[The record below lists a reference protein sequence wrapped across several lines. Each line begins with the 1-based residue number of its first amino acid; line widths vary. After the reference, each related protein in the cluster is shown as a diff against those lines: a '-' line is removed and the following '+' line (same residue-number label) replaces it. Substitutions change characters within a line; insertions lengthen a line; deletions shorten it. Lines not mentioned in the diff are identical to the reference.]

1 LAGEGPPSGDI
12 FIGGGEVAALMRS
25 KDWAKTSLGPVET
38 WPEALKVS
46 LRLLLTSKF
55 EMWLGWGP
63 EVAFLYN
70 DAYRPTL
77 GRKHPDSLAK
87 PTRQLWAEIWDDIEP
102 RIRKVYEH
110 GEATWDRAL
119 QLLLERNGYPE
130 ETYHTF
136 SYSPIFGDSGRV
148 EGLFCAV
155 SEETDRVISERR
167 LSTLR
172 KLAEGLAVSTTRED
186 VWRAARRGCEA
197 NPQDLPFAL
206 GYAFAGDKASLAFA
220 VGPEEGGE
228 LAPHAAARSAAGPWP
243 LTRPLVMDVTR
254 IAGLPSGAWRRPP
267 QQAAVIPLAGQGG
280 EAAAGALVVG
290 LNPHRLYDED
300 YQAFLRLFAGQ
311 ISSSLANADAAAA
324 ERRRS
329 VALAEAVRMRQA
341 AAEALERANA
351 RLAKEVR
358 TAAAE
363 RDRLR
368 DLFQRAPGFMCLLSG
383 PNLVFEFMNEAYLKL
398 VGHRDLIG
406 LPIRKALPEIEG
418 QGYFE
423 LLDEVYAT
431 GKPFVGQGLAV
442 DLQREP
448 GAPLEQRFLNL
459 VYQPIYDAE
468 GAVSGIFAEGHD
480 VTHQLRAEEALRAL
494 NARLEQEVQQ
504 RTQERD
510 AVWRLSKDLFAL
522 MDPDGRILSCN
533 PAWGEALGCDAAEL
547 VGASLFALVDP
558 AAAPTLRA
566 QLERLVE
573 GGSLRDLDLA
583 LAPRNGAQR
592 WFSWNAVCEGERIY
606 AAGRD
611 VTERRQLD
619 EQLRRAQKMEA
630 LGQLTGGVAH
640 DFNNLLQVISG
651 NLQLLARDV
660 GGNERAES
668 RVRNAL
674 AGVSRGSK
682 LASQLLAFGRRQ
694 PLEPKVVNIGRFV
707 KGMDEMLRRALGE
720 EIELETVIAGGLWNT
735 LVDPNGIENAILNL
749 AINARDAMNG
759 LGKLTIETANS
770 SLDADYAAQNETTP
784 GQYVQIAVSD
794 TGSGIPPEIVDRVFD
809 PFFTTKP
816 EGRGTGLGLS
826 MVYGFVRQSGGHI
839 KIYSEVGQG
848 TTVRIYLPRVREPE
862 EALTDGR
869 AAPARGGSE
878 TVLVVEDD
886 DEVRE
891 TAVSLLTDLGY
902 RVLKSRDAASALSV
916 IESGAAVDLLFTD
929 VVMPG
934 PLRSPELARRAKALL
949 PELAVLFTSGYTENA
964 IVHGGRLDP
973 GVQLLTKPYT
983 REALARK
990 VRRVI
995 VSERQRVAAQ
1005 KSAAERAAAANGVAL
1020 IVEDDEL
1027 IRESTEQAIRSLGYG
1042 ALAAQ
1047 DAAEALRVLET
1058 REVDVLVADLTLP
1071 GVSGAELAER
1081 ARALRP
1087 GLPVVFATGDEAAL
1101 SGSGVADAVTLLKPY
1116 SIERLREA
1124 LATARSRRP
1133 AEG

>member
-1 LAGEGPPSGDI
+1 
-12 FIGGGEVAALMRS
+12 M
-25 KDWAKTSLGPVET
+25 T
-38 WPEALKVS
+38 
-46 LRLLLTSKF
+46 
-55 EMWLGWGP
+55 
-63 EVAFLYN
+63 
-70 DAYRPTL
+70 
-77 GRKHPDSLAK
+77 
-87 PTRQLWAEIWDDIEP
+87 
-102 RIRKVYEH
+102 
-110 GEATWDRAL
+110 
-119 QLLLERNGYPE
+119 
-130 ETYHTF
+130 
-136 SYSPIFGDSGRV
+136 
-148 EGLFCAV
+148 
-155 SEETDRVISERR
+155 EETDRVISERR

-172 KLAEGLAVSTTRED
+172 KLAEGLAVSTTRDD
-186 VWRAARRGCEA
+186 VWRAARRGCES

-206 GYAFAGDKASLAFA
+206 GYAFAGDRATLAFA
-220 VGPEEGGE
+220 VGPEIGGE
-228 LAPHAAARSAAGPWP
+228 LAPETAGREAAGPWP

-254 IAGLPSGAWRRPP
+254 IARLPTGAWQGPP
-267 QQAAVIPLAGQGG
+267 EQAAVIPLAGHS
-280 EAAAGALVVG
+280 ADAPAGALVLG
-290 LNPHRLYDED
+290 LNPHRLYDDD
-300 YQAFLRLFAGQ
+300 YQAFLHLFAGQ
-311 ISSSLANADAAAA
+311 IASRLVAADAAEA

-329 VALAEAVRMRQA
+329 VALAEAVELRQE

-351 RLAKEVR
+351 RLATEVR

-383 PNLVFEFMNEAYLKL
+383 PELVFEFMNEAYLRL

-423 LLDEVYAT
+423 VLDEVYGT

-442 DLQREP
+442 DIQRAP

-459 VYQPIYDAE
+459 VYQPIYDAQ

-480 VTHQLRAEEALRAL
+480 VTHQLRAEEALRTL

-522 MDPDGRILSCN
+522 LDHDGRILSCN
-533 PAWGEALGCDAAEL
+533 PAWGQALGRDAADL
-547 VGASLFALVDP
+547 IGASLFTLVDP
-558 AAAPTLRA
+558 AAAATLRT
-566 QLERLVE
+566 QLARLAE

-583 LAPRNGAQR
+583 LTSSDGAQR
-592 WFSWNAVCEGERIY
+592 WYSWNAVSEGERIY

-694 PLEPKVVNIGRFV
+694 PLEPKVVNIGKFV
-707 KGMDEMLRRALGE
+707 NGMDEMLRRALGE
-720 EIELETVIAGGLWNT
+720 EIELETVVAGGLWNT
-735 LVDPNGIENAILNL
+735 LVDPNGIENALLNL

-759 LGKLTIETANS
+759 AGKLTIESANA
-770 SLDADYAAQNETTP
+770 SLDADYAVQNETNS
-784 GQYVQIAVSD
+784 GQYVLIAVSD

-848 TTVRIYLPRVREPE
+848 TTVRIYLPRAHEPE
-862 EALTDGR
+862 EALADVRLT
-869 AAPARGGSE
+869 PARGGSE
-878 TVLVVEDD
+878 AVLVVEDD

-891 TAVSLLTDLGY
+891 TAVGLLADLGY
-902 RVLKSRDAASALSV
+902 RVLKARDAASALSV
-916 IESGAAVDLLFTD
+916 IESGAAIDLLFTD

-934 PLRSPELARRAKALL
+934 PLRSPELARRAKRLL
-949 PELAVLFTSGYTENA
+949 PDLAVLFTSGYTQNA

-973 GVQLLTKPYT
+973 GVELLPKPYT

-990 VRRVI
+990 VRRVL
-995 VSERQRVAAQ
+995 VSERQRVAAL
-1005 KSAAERAAAANGVAL
+1005 KSSAGRVAAVKGVVL

-1027 IRESTEQAIRSLGYG
+1027 IRESTEQTIRTLGYG
-1042 ALAAQ
+1042 AVAAES
-1047 DAAEALRVLET
+1047 AAEALRVLET
-1058 REVDVLVADLTLP
+1058 REIDVLVTDLTLP

-1087 GLPVVFATGDEAAL
+1087 RLPVVVATGDEAAL
-1101 SGSGVADAVTLLKPY
+1101 ADAAIAGAVSLLKPY
-1116 SIERLREA
+1116 SIERLRDA
-1124 LATARSRRP
+1124 LTAARAATPGP
-1133 AEG
+1133 ADG